1 MNQQLKELSD
11 TIQDVIDYIKATAE
25 GKQPPMTRQH
35 VKQVLEEAAVQL
47 PEEEE
52 FIPREISFNEHD
64 LSRKEIEGKKN
75 YPPK

>member
-1 MNQQLKELSD
+1 
-11 TIQDVIDYIKATAE
+11 
-25 GKQPPMTRQH
+25 MTRQH
-35 VKQVLEEAAVQL
+35 AKQVLEEAAVQL